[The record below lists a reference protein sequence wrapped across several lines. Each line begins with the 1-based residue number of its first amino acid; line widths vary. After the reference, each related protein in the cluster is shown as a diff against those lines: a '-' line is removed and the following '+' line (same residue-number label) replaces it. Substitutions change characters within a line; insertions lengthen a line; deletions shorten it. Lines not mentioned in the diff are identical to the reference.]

1 MSLVTSIITKAIIK
15 PISIS
20 FRQLHPGDVDSLVA
34 IEQENTEHP
43 WSKANFV
50 SSMADTNT
58 LSVGLFLERDLIG
71 YALVL
76 VAIDSA
82 DLLNIGIHPEHKRR
96 GFGKVLLVHMLSQ
109 LKEVSVKALIL
120 EVRAENHIAINF
132 YKKYGFEPIAIR
144 EGYYSNLEDAKI
156 MKLHIPNYN

>member
-1 MSLVTSIITKAIIK
+1 MSLVTFITTKAITK

-20 FRQLHPGDVDSLVA
+20 FRQLHSGDVDSLVA
-34 IEQENTEHP
+34 IEQANTEHP

-82 DLLNIGIHPEHKRR
+82 DLLNIGIHPKHKRQ
-96 GFGKVLLVHMLSQ
+96 GYGKALLAHLLSQ
-109 LKEVSVKALIL
+109 LKGVSVNALIL

-144 EGYYSNLEDAKI
+144 EGYYSNLESAKI
-156 MKLHIPNYN
+156 MKLHIPYYK